1 MEASVLIFGYNEY
14 AVQIAKQVRSTQAV
28 RIFVHTDEEAQRALE
43 DGFEVERF
51 DFSDR
56 WHDDAQRYD
65 APQSVLYCA
74 LEAREENLFLT
85 LSLRDAFTHATI
97 IALAINHEDAH
108 KLKMAGADKVFPV
121 VQMTADLIVDLI
133 EKPIVTDVL
142 HKILYEKS
150 DLQIA
155 QITITK
161 GSWLCGKRTHDLLW
175 EGELSVIIIAIVDLE
190 LHSTFVFTAKGFNHH
205 IDEGDILVVIGYHEQ
220 IEAFKTSIGGA

>member
-1 MEASVLIFGYNEY
+1 MESTVLIFGYSEY
-14 AVQIAKQVRSTQAV
+14 AVQIAKQVRSLHHV
-28 RIFVHTDEEAQRALE
+28 RIFVHTDGEAQRALE

-56 WHDDAQRYD
+56 WHDDAQHYD
-65 APQSVLYCA
+65 AFQNVLYCA
-74 LEAREENLFLT
+74 LEGREENLFLT
-85 LSLRDAFTHATI
+85 LSLRDAFVRSTI
-97 IALAINHEDAH
+97 VALAGNHEDVH
-108 KLKMAGADKVFPV
+108 KLKMAGADKVFPI

-175 EGELSVIIIAIVDLE
+175 EGDLEVIIIAIVDLE
-190 LHSTFVFTAKGFNHH
+190 LHSTFVFTAKGLNHH
-205 IDEGDILVVIGYHEQ
+205 IDEGDILVVIGYHGQ
-220 IEAFKTSIGGA
+220 IEAFRASIGGA